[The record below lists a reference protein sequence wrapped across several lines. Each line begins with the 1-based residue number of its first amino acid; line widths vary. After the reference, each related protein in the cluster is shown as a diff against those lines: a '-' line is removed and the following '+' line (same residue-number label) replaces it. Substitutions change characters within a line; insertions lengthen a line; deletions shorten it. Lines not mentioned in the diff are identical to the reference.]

1 MDDQTPT
8 FDAAQVADLLEAI
21 AVTVSGELHALG
33 QAGATWSP
41 PPGEWCANEVVGHLL
56 EADRRGFAGRIR
68 TILAEDEPVLVGW
81 DQPSVAAARHDC
93 AKGFEA
99 LLDEFLPY
107 RLEAVAMMRM
117 LTPDDL
123 ARAGMHPKVG
133 RLSIAE
139 IAAEWVHHDRN
150 HVRQLLEIGQEIAW
164 SAMGSARK
172 FTDPTA

>member
-1 MDDQTPT
+1 
-8 FDAAQVADLLEAI
+8 VL
-21 AVTVSGELHALG
+21 
-33 QAGATWSP
+33 
-41 PPGEWCANEVVGHLL
+41 
-56 EADRRGFAGRIR
+56 AGRGR
-68 TILAEDEPVLVGW
+68 
-81 DQPSVAAARHDC
+81 
-93 AKGFEA
+93 
-99 LLDEFLPY
+99 
-107 RLEAVAMMRM
+107 
-117 LTPDDL
+117 PDDL